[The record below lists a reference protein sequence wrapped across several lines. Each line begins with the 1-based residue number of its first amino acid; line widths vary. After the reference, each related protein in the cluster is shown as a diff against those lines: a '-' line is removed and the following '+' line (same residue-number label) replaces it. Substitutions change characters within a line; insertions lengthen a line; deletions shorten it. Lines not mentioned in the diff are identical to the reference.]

1 MDARNVEHRKGSVT
15 GVNMTFLISQVY
27 LEGHSD
33 AVRSQFVCHGT
44 KNNRW
49 VTVRAGRLSHDQH
62 ECFHVTPGQ
71 EGRHAKIAP
80 AIIVSM
86 KANDPVLCTFP
97 IFSCIVDQKLLIS
110 PPLLVSS
117 TQKSPSVVVPC
128 AMGQTR
134 VSSSSTPVGTTPT
147 PKNAAAN
154 MDRAMS
160 PSTPSIITV
169 DPSSSS
175 GESDD
180 GYIKSESQKGCDDV
194 KILDENNCSDVDIEV
209 ITSDRKRNIKQL
221 TDFVVA
227 THSRENGSPAEE
239 VSDEKDESEPEEEY
253 GRGKRKIKQVT
264 VTIQGFQVKKANTYA
279 VKGER
284 YVYDTALHVAHSRPS
299 PTNLPVKKKGS
310 VIRSRVVNQTS
321 KFLQDRNAQV
331 LAQKAVTDAR
341 RDPFLRRHLEAL
353 RPFVS
358 DRVAVRIMHAADQPM
373 HLQGKSSPSPGAE
386 REEGAR
392 AEEGAPVLSRQPASI
407 VGTRLREYQ
416 LKGLNFLIDRHYHGV
431 PMILGDEM
439 GLGKTLQT
447 LAFLAYLRFEQG
459 IKGAALVV
467 CPLSVISSWM
477 QEARRWC
484 PQLRVVQLHTSNIE
498 ERKRQ
503 CKEMLPRGD
512 YDVCVTT
519 YDMVKNPV
527 CRHALIHSI
536 HWSTLVLDEGHMLK
550 SEMTG
555 ISQAVRKIHR
565 GSTLLLT
572 GTPLQNNLHELW
584 ALLNFLVPDVFD
596 EDSRNIFDG
605 SFDWMHQAVDEGRL
619 RKAHTLLKVFMLRRL
634 KVEAEKGLPP
644 RVETKV
650 YCPLSDMQLF
660 YYKLL
665 LLKDADVVA
674 RLDAT
679 TQQKETTHLATNS
692 TDWKRLQML
701 MMQLRKASSHPFL
714 FRGAEGDTEASIDE
728 LVEASG
734 KLQTLD
740 RLLAKLHRNGHRCV
754 IFSQWRHVLDI
765 LDDFLRGRGYRY
777 TRLDGHTN
785 RIRRIINIDAF
796 NAPDSPLFAFLMTT
810 RAGGLG
816 VNLQTADTVILFDSD
831 WNPQVKLSIFFRRW
845 IRLRNFAQAL
855 RFGTRTHPW
864 MHFAF
869 LPTPSAGPSGHGTSP
884 SDRADEGRAC
894 LSPRFLRDH

>member
-1 MDARNVEHRKGSVT
+1 M
-15 GVNMTFLISQVY
+15 
-27 LEGHSD
+27 
-33 AVRSQFVCHGT
+33 
-44 KNNRW
+44 
-49 VTVRAGRLSHDQH
+49 
-62 ECFHVTPGQ
+62 
-71 EGRHAKIAP
+71 
-80 AIIVSM
+80 
-86 KANDPVLCTFP
+86 
-97 IFSCIVDQKLLIS
+97 
-110 PPLLVSS
+110 SS
-117 TQKSPSVVVPC
+117 
-128 AMGQTR
+128 
-134 VSSSSTPVGTTPT
+134 
-147 PKNAAAN
+147 
-154 MDRAMS
+154 
-160 PSTPSIITV
+160 STPSIIIV
-169 DPSSSS
+169 DSSASS

-180 GYIKSESQKGCDDV
+180 GYIKSESRKGCDDV
-194 KILDENNCSDVDIEV
+194 KILNEKNCSDVDIEI
-209 ITSDRKRNIKQL
+209 ITLDRKRNIKQSP
-221 TDFVVA
+221 DFVEA
-227 THSRENGSPAEE
+227 THSRKTGSPAEE
-239 VSDEKDESEPEEEY
+239 VSDENVESEPEEEY
-253 GRGKRKIKQVT
+253 GRGKRKVKQVT

-299 PTNLPVKKKGS
+299 PTHLPVKKKGS
-310 VIRSRVVNQTS
+310 VTRSRVVNQMT

-358 DRVAVRIMHAADQPM
+358 DRVAIRIMHAADKRM

-447 LAFLAYLRFEQG
+447 LAFLAHLRFEQG
-459 IKGAALVV
+459 IEGAALVV

-565 GSTLLLT
+565 GGTLLLT

-584 ALLNFLVPDVFD
+584 ALMNFLLPDVFD

-605 SFDWMHQAVDEGRL
+605 SFDWVHQAVDEGRL

-665 LLKDADVVA
+665 LLKDLDVVA

-679 TQQKETTHLATNS
+679 TQQKETTHRAANS

-831 WNPQVKLSIFFRRW
+831 WNPQVKLSYFFRRW
-845 IRLRNFAQAL
+845 IRLRILKYCAL
-855 RFGTRTHPW
+855 GHVLTLGCTSLSPIPISRTFRPW
-864 MHFAF
+864 HESIGSGRRRSCMFIASF
-869 LPTPSAGPSGHGTSP
+869 LTGLLRSASWSMPKRSSTSP
-884 SDRADEGRAC
+884 STSTGTHWRA
-894 LSPRFLRDH
+894 SW